1 MNKRIYCQKNNLQ
14 NHYMQNTTVNNYWKT
29 NLKYLGILLS
39 IWFLV
44 SFGFGILFVDFMN
57 QFQIGGFKLGFWFAQ
72 QGSIYVFVLLIFIYV
87 FLMNRL
93 DDKTLE

>member
-1 MNKRIYCQKNNLQ
+1 MKNSRIK
-14 NHYMQNTTVNNYWKT
+14 NYWKT

-39 IWFLV
+39 VWFLV

-72 QGSIYVFVLLIFIYV
+72 QGSIYVFTILIFVYIR
-87 FLMNRL
+87 LMNKL
-93 DDKTLE
+93 DKKYNLDS

>member
-1 MNKRIYCQKNNLQ
+1 MEKPV
-14 NHYMQNTTVNNYWKT
+14 NTYWKT
-29 NLKYLGILLS
+29 NLKYLSILLS

-72 QGSIYVFVLLIFIYV
+72 QGSIYVFVALIFFYA
-87 FLMNRL
+87 NRMGKL
-93 DDKTLE
+93 DREHDVHEDKD

>member
-1 MNKRIYCQKNNLQ
+1 M
-14 NHYMQNTTVNNYWKT
+14 NNYWKT
-29 NLKYLGILLS
+29 NLKYLRILLCV
-39 IWFLV
+39 WFIV

-72 QGSIYVFVLLIFIYV
+72 QGSIYVFVVLIFVYV

>member
-1 MNKRIYCQKNNLQ
+1 
-14 NHYMQNTTVNNYWKT
+14 MQNTTVNNYWKT

>member
-1 MNKRIYCQKNNLQ
+1 MEKPV
-14 NHYMQNTTVNNYWKT
+14 NTYWKT
-29 NLKYLGILLS
+29 NLKYLSILLS

-72 QGSIYVFVLLIFIYV
+72 QGSIYVFVVLIFLYV

-93 DDKTLE
+93 DDKALE